1 MGGRDAEVLAAALRP
16 DVVAR
21 YTAHVHRSPAVDCWI
36 WTGAIS
42 GKGHGRFWVSAGLV
56 VIAHRF
62 GYALAHPGITR
73 LPAVVRHACDTPPCQ
88 NPAHWAAGDHA
99 TNRQE
104 WSARR
109 HTPRSPLRDTRGSL
123 GRSLALREA
132 ARERDDLQAAERQG
146 VRPVDREQ
154 STLW

>member
-1 MGGRDAEVLAAALRP
+1 MGTRDAEVLAAALRP

-21 YTAHVHRSPAVDCWI
+21 YTAHVHRSPTVDCWI

-42 GKGHGRFWVSAGLV
+42 GKGHGRFWVSDRFV

-62 GYALAHPGITR
+62 GYALAHPGIAR
-73 LPAVVRHACDTPPCQ
+73 LPAVVRHVCDTPPCQ
-88 NPAHWAAGDHA
+88 NPAHWAGGDHA
-99 TNRQE
+99 ANRQE

-109 HTPRSPLRDTRGSL
+109 HTPRSPLRDTQGSL
-123 GRSLALREA
+123 GRSLALRDA
-132 ARERDDLQAAERQG
+132 ARERDDLEAAERQG

>member
-1 MGGRDAEVLAAALRP
+1 MGTRDAEVLAAALRP

-21 YTAHVHRSPAVDCWI
+21 YTAHVHRSPTVDCWI

-42 GKGHGRFWVSAGLV
+42 GKGHGRFWVSDGFV

-62 GYALAHPGITR
+62 GYALAHPRITR
-73 LPAVVRHACDTPPCQ
+73 LPAVVRHVCDTPPCQ
-88 NPAHWAAGDHA
+88 NPAHWAGGDHA
-99 TNRQE
+99 ANRQE

-123 GRSLALREA
+123 GRSLALRDA
-132 ARERDDLQAAERQG
+132 ARERDDLEAAERQG

>member
-1 MGGRDAEVLAAALRP
+1 MGGRDAEVLAATQRE

-21 YTAHVHRSPAVDCWI
+21 YTARVHHSPDVECWI

-42 GKGHGRFWVSAGLV
+42 GKGHGRFWVSDGLV

-62 GYALAHPGITR
+62 GYALAHPGITE
-73 LPAVVRHACDTPPCQ
+73 LPAVVRHSCDTPPCQ
-88 NPAHWAAGDHA
+88 NPAHWIAGDHA

-109 HTPRSPLRDTRGSL
+109 HTPGSPLRDTRGSL

-132 ARERDDLQAAERQG
+132 AREREDLGAAARQG
-146 VRPVDREQ
+146 VRPLDEAQ
-154 STLW
+154 PTLW